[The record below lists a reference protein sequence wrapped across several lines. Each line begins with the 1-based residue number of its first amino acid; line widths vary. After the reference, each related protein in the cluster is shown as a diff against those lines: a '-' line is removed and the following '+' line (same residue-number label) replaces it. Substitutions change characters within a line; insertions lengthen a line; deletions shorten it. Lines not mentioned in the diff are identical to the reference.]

1 MPHSFVV
8 SLHFEEVK
16 MNLPI
21 YFIIMTFVILQSARG
36 RENST
41 YDYQIQTQLVDDLL
55 ESYDPSVLPGRKASV
70 RYGVSHKSVYAFSNS
85 NISTML
91 NTIIFNFLCI
101 VDLTFI
107 VIHKKFQSNRQS
119 HF

>member
-16 MNLPI
+16 MKLPI

-107 VIHKKFQSNRQS
+107 VIHKKFQSNRPS
-119 HF
+119 L